1 MRMMMMDEMMM
12 ILMDEMMRM
21 ITIACNLLYD
31 L

>member
-1 MRMMMMDEMMM
+1 MMMMMDEMMM

-21 ITIACNLLYD
+21 FTIACNLLYD